1 MTRVP
6 HGLTLIEIAI
16 VLTIV
21 GFVGAFALPAW
32 RDHTVRAKVAE
43 VIAAAAPAKA
53 TVEDYV
59 ADHGA
64 LPTPGAIALPFLT
77 SPHAATSAWAASG
90 TRGALSVSTKAAVGR
105 DEAALDG
112 KAIVLTATFDAA
124 TRSVHWVCGG
134 TPATTVD
141 ARFLPPDCQ

>member
-1 MTRVP
+1 MKRLP
-6 HGLTLIEIAI
+6 RGLTLIEIAI
-16 VLTIV
+16 VMTIV
-21 GFVGAFALPAW
+21 GFVATFALPAW

-64 LPTPGAIALPFLT
+64 LPSPAAIALPFLT
-77 SPHAATSAWAASG
+77 SQHAFTSAWAASG
-90 TRGALSVSTKAAVGR
+90 ASGALTVSTKAAVGR
-105 DEAALDG
+105 DEAALDR
-112 KAIVLTATFDAA
+112 KAIVLTATLDTASK
-124 TRSVHWVCGG
+124 SVRWVCGG
-134 TPATTVD
+134 TPATTID